1 MVDAADSKSAVAIH
15 VGSSPTSGTISQ
27 ANTQMEICMARRK
40 SRPLHF
46 DRTRDNPTAGTR
58 IQTDPV
64 VSDSETRMQNGEN
77 SGASGVVTAARL
89 SVAPMMDW
97 TDRNCRM
104 VHRMLSRRALLYT
117 EMVTAQAIIHGERGR
132 LLDYDAVE
140 HPLALQLGGSEP
152 ALLAEATRIASDW
165 GYDEINLNVG
175 CPSDRVQSGCF
186 GAVLMTMP
194 QLVADCVQAM
204 QKVSPVEITVKCRIG
219 VDDQNPE
226 EVLPAFIALMRDSG
240 VRRLSIHARKA
251 WLQGLSP
258 RENREIPPLD
268 YPLVHRM
275 KAQFPDL
282 HLSING
288 GIASMDEVRGHLQ
301 VMDGAMV
308 GRAAYHQPWDIL
320 GQADLLWGDEPTFTN
335 PFDAAI
341 AMRPVID
348 AHVTNG
354 GRLHQFGRHMLGMF
368 HGRPGARGWRRLLS
382 EGASKA
388 TDRASALAV
397 YDAALAEVAAGAEAA

>member
-1 MVDAADSKSAVAIH
+1 MTAQQNS
-15 VGSSPTSGTISQ
+15 
-27 ANTQMEICMARRK
+27 
-40 SRPLHF
+40 
-46 DRTRDNPTAGTR
+46 NPG
-58 IQTDPV
+58 D
-64 VSDSETRMQNGEN
+64 
-77 SGASGVVTAARL
+77 AARL

-104 VHRMLSRRALLYT
+104 VHRILSRRALLYT
-117 EMVTAQAIIHGERGR
+117 EMVTAQAVIHGDRAK
-132 LLDYDAVE
+132 LLDYDAAE
-140 HPLALQLGGSEP
+140 HPIALQLGGSDP
-152 ALLAEATRIASDW
+152 VLLAEATRIAADW

-194 QLVADCVQAM
+194 DLVAECVGAM
-204 QKVSPVEITVKCRIG
+204 ARVSPVEVTVKCRIG
-219 VDDQNPE
+219 VDDQIPE
-226 EVLPAFIALMRDSG
+226 TVLPDFIARMREAG
-240 VRRLSIHARKA
+240 IRRIAIHARKA

-268 YPLVHRM
+268 YALVHRM
-275 KAQFPDL
+275 KSEFPEL

-288 GIASMDEVRGHLQ
+288 GIASLDEARGHLQ

-320 GQADLLWGDEPTFTN
+320 GSADLLWGEEPTFQS
-335 PFDAAI
+335 PLDAAL
-341 AMRPVID
+341 AMRPMIED
-348 AHVTNG
+348 HLAWG

-382 EGASKA
+382 EGAS
-388 TDRASALAV
+388 RAGNRDEALAI
-397 YDAALAEVAAGAEAA
+397 YDAALAEVTSGAEAA